1 MDDWGERV
9 RPACGFGRRARTIV
23 GQMSWLKGFRRDA
36 ENGNRDG
43 RAPHFQ
49 IPHSLPRRSNSPRRN
64 EVKTGAKTGALR
76 IPHSAFRT
84 GKALFRYSF
93 WDGRL
98 GGARASR
105 VQVRASRPNHRWTNW
120 FVDGF
125 SARRRKRQPGR
136 SRSPFKT
143 LPRRSN
149 SPRRNAVKTGA
160 KTGALRIPH
169 SAFRSLHSA
178 LERLF
183 SCVQFAMDNWG
194 NWGCIFTAYFQLDLK
209 FLHPDSPNF
218 MNNAL
223 KSQILEIVTGVP
235 SGCIFDSHFVI
246 AALWE
251 QPSDE
256 CLRYCVSFL
265 QAKRANSEL
274 AKQIGRCTVDGRC
287 IVEQVGKAWS
297 NTIRHK
303 PGECTCWRRL

>member
-1 MDDWGERV
+1 MTEFKWGR
-9 RPACGFGRRARTIV
+9 
-23 GQMSWLKGFRRDA
+23 S
-36 ENGNRDG
+36 
-43 RAPHFQ
+43 
-49 IPHSLPRRSNSPRRN
+49 PHSLPRRSNSPRRN
-64 EVKTGAKTGALR
+64 E
-76 IPHSAFRT
+76 
-84 GKALFRYSF
+84 
-93 WDGRL
+93 
-98 GGARASR
+98 
-105 VQVRASRPNHRWTNW
+105 
-120 FVDGF
+120 
-125 SARRRKRQPGR
+125 
-136 SRSPFKT
+136 
-143 LPRRSN
+143 
-149 SPRRNAVKTGA
+149 VKTGA

>member
-1 MDDWGERV
+1 MSRLT
-9 RPACGFGRRARTIV
+9 PAATHSYCRR
-23 GQMSWLKGFRRDA
+23 
-36 ENGNRDG
+36 GN
-43 RAPHFQ
+43 
-49 IPHSLPRRSNSPRRN
+49 
-64 EVKTGAKTGALR
+64 
-76 IPHSAFRT
+76 
-84 GKALFRYSF
+84 
-93 WDGRL
+93 
-98 GGARASR
+98 GARGSAHESWSSSFSLFTSEDTLKR
-105 VQVRASRPNHRWTNW
+105 ELQRGCRWTW
-120 FVDGF
+120 
-125 SARRRKRQPGR
+125 R
-136 SRSPFKT
+136 
-143 LPRRSN
+143 
-149 SPRRNAVKTGA
+149 
-160 KTGALRIPH
+160 AL
-169 SAFRSLHSA
+169 RSLHSA

-209 FLHPDSPNF
+209 FLHPDSPNI

-265 QAKRANSEL
+265 QTKRANSEL

-287 IVEQVGKAWS
+287 IVEPVGKAWS